1 MGRHSQAYLLT
12 YCGISFMGWSYALVS
27 IIASLVVNLNVEP
40 PSEDTSAF
48 VETFQLLGLLD
59 VLNAAVGLVA
69 SAPLTAFLQ
78 WAGRSNVLFG
88 VLPLAPPEV
97 SKSPIVTV
105 LFAVWALAD
114 IIRFAYY
121 ASVIMGKSVPI
132 LAWLRYS
139 AFIPLY
145 PIGVAAEMKIVWD
158 SIPLISKSKAYSVQV
173 PGGHTISYAHFLWVL
188 LLIYIPIFWRLY
200 SFLLRQRKKKLAGS
214 LKKKDA

>member
-27 IIASLVVNLNVEP
+27 IIASLVVNRNVEP

-48 VETFQLLGLLD
+48 VGEAGWRGGRCTGFRSGRLPDLRKRCLSTPRRHISCRVMHGTLSSAETFQLLGLLD

-97 SKSPIVTV
+97 TR
-105 LFAVWALAD
+105 A
-114 IIRFAYY
+114 
-121 ASVIMGKSVPI
+121 
-132 LAWLRYS
+132 
-139 AFIPLY
+139 
-145 PIGVAAEMKIVWD
+145 
-158 SIPLISKSKAYSVQV
+158 
-173 PGGHTISYAHFLWVL
+173 
-188 LLIYIPIFWRLY
+188 
-200 SFLLRQRKKKLAGS
+200 
-214 LKKKDA
+214 

>member
-27 IIASLVVNLNVEP
+27 IIASLVVNRNVEP

-48 VETFQLLGLLD
+48 VGEAGWRGGRCTGFRSGRLPDLRKRCLSTPRRHTACRVMNGTLSSAETFQLLGLLD

-97 SKSPIVTV
+97 TR
-105 LFAVWALAD
+105 A
-114 IIRFAYY
+114 
-121 ASVIMGKSVPI
+121 
-132 LAWLRYS
+132 
-139 AFIPLY
+139 
-145 PIGVAAEMKIVWD
+145 
-158 SIPLISKSKAYSVQV
+158 
-173 PGGHTISYAHFLWVL
+173 
-188 LLIYIPIFWRLY
+188 
-200 SFLLRQRKKKLAGS
+200 
-214 LKKKDA
+214 